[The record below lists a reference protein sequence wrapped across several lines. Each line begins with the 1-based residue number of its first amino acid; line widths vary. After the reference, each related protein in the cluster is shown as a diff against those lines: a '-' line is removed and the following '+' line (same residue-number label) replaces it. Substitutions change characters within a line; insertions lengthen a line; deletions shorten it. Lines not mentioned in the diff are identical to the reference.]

1 MGQSAEELR
10 QEIAGTRADLGDT
23 LDAIGDRVSPGRVME
38 RRKNRMTNGLRAAKD
53 RIFGS
58 ASDAGGA
65 VADTAGS
72 AVDAVRSAPEAAIT
86 QTQGKPM
93 VAGAVAFGVGFL
105 VAAAFPPS
113 EVEEHAAGKMI
124 DKAEPLKD
132 QLTAAG
138 QDVAEHLKEA
148 ATDAATQV
156 KDAATSGG
164 DQVADIAKDAAQHT
178 KDATSDAAQ
187 KVRSGPG
194 ST

>member
-10 QEIAGTRADLGDT
+10 HEIAGTRADLGGT
-23 LDAIGDRVSPGRVME
+23 LDAIGDRVSPGRVVE

-58 ASDAGGA
+58 VSDTGGA
-65 VADTAGS
+65 VAGTAGT
-72 AVDAVRSAPEAAIT
+72 AVDAVRNAPDAAMT

-113 EVEEHAAGKMI
+113 EVEEKAASKVM

-132 QLTAAG
+132 QLTATGQEVAG
-138 QDVAEHLKEA
+138 HLKEA

-156 KDAATSGG
+156 KDTATTGG
-164 DQVADIAKDAAQHT
+164 DQVAGVAKDAAQHT
-178 KDATSDAAQ
+178 KQAASGAAQ
-187 KVRSGPG
+187 QVRS

>member
-38 RRKNRMTNGLRAAKD
+38 RRKNRMTNGLRTAKD

-65 VADTAGS
+65 VADTAGT
-72 AVDAVRSAPEAAIT
+72 AVDAVRSAPDAAMT
-86 QTQGKPM
+86 QTQGKPV

-113 EVEEHAAGKMI
+113 EVEEQAASKVI
-124 DKAEPLKD
+124 DKAGAKRDGGSFQERMGKVACWNSVMD
-132 QLTAAG
+132 QDRYMVQKWNEFVAA
-138 QDVAEHLKEA
+138 
-148 ATDAATQV
+148 
-156 KDAATSGG
+156 
-164 DQVADIAKDAAQHT
+164 
-178 KDATSDAAQ
+178 
-187 KVRSGPG
+187 
-194 ST
+194 

>member
-10 QEIAGTRADLGDT
+10 QEIAGTRSDLGDT

-38 RRKNRMTNGLRAAKD
+38 RRKNRMTNGLRSAKD
-53 RIFGS
+53 RIFGT

-65 VADTAGS
+65 VAGTAGT
-72 AVDAVRSAPEAAIT
+72 AVDAVRSAPDAAMT
-86 QTQGKPM
+86 QTQGKPV

-113 EVEEHAAGKMI
+113 EVEEQAASKVI
-124 DKAEPLKD
+124 DKAEPLKE

-148 ATDAATQV
+148 ATDAASQV

-164 DQVADIAKDAAQHT
+164 DQVADAAKHAAQHAKET
-178 KDATSDAAQ
+178 TSDAAQ
-187 KVRSGPG
+187 QVRAGAG